1 MLGKINEDRIADENL
16 GENIIFFSL
25 YDPFVFRKIFSTIV
39 FKTNGFFGKKYF
51 NV

>member
-25 YDPFVFRKIFSTIV
+25 YENLGENF
-39 FKTNGFFGKKYF
+39 
-51 NV
+51 